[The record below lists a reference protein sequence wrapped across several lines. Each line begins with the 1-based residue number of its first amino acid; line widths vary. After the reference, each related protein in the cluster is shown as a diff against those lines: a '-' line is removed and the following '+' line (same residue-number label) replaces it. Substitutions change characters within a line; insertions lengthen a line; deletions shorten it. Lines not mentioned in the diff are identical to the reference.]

1 MLFCISIVC
10 KSDLISHY
18 LLDVDCDSKW
28 RPQPVSHC
36 ISNDWILW
44 RREVNFLV
52 VLDSFFFPLFNITAC
67 PFRQSAKHLKITC
80 LFLNFHSFQYIMF
93 YRNTG
98 HTLLQLNKFP
108 RCLET
113 LVGSELLKPLRIHLN
128 ICAQIFQSINF
139 LFS

>member
-1 MLFCISIVC
+1 MFINAMLFCISIVC

-18 LLDVDCDSKW
+18 LPDVDCDSKW
-28 RPQPVSHC
+28 RPQPVSQC

-67 PFRQSAKHLKITC
+67 PFRQSVQNNKVCK
-80 LFLNFHSFQYIMF
+80 IMF

-113 LVGSELLKPLRIHLN
+113 LVGSELLKSLRIHLN